1 MENYLLF
8 LSLAM
13 ASWIVATVYGAY
25 KSDKAQWT
33 VLTSGCRGP
42 PTFINWLRYTVS
54 VARLQTNRQRGSIN
68 IAGLMMMGIAMIF
81 LAVGFIIYP
90 IVLDSTDTILAW
102 TYTGTTAN
110 ATISTFT
117 GLEPVTGI
125 TPLIVLL
132 GFVVAGAISGFMGIR
147 MLRSG
152 EGSLNPASLM
162 MLGIG
167 LIFIAV
173 ALIIF
178 PVVLDGVA
186 TAMDSTSI
194 ATYTGLESILKVTPL
209 IVLTAFL
216 TGGVVAGFFGIRM
229 GLQSQSAI

>member
-1 MENYLLF
+1 MEKFLEYIGLLKQRF
-8 LSLAM
+8 N
-13 ASWIVATVYGAY
+13 
-25 KSDKAQWT
+25 DD
-33 VLTSGCRGP
+33 
-42 PTFINWLRYTVS
+42 
-54 VARLQTNRQRGSIN
+54 QRGEIN

-102 TYTGTTAN
+102 TYNGTSSF
-110 ATISTFT
+110 TISDFT
-117 GLEPVTGI
+117 GLEPVAGI

-132 GFVVAGAISGFMGIR
+132 GFVVAGAITGFMGIR
-147 MLRSG
+147 MIRG
-152 EGSLNPASLM
+152 TEGGSLNPSSLM

-186 TAMDSTSI
+186 SALDSDSI
-194 ATYTGLESILKVTPL
+194 STYTGLEAILKVTPL

-216 TGGVVAGFFGIRM
+216 TGGVVSGFFGIRM
-229 GLQSQSAI
+229 GLSRGQY